1 MKRKRSAPVIVPVI
15 VLIVLAGVLAAQSS
29 SVNGRRFANPYLT
42 MTVASGWTERPPA
55 DKELSLVKSKYVL
68 TINPVFDHASGVEG
82 GRFSEIVQGM
92 PSVDAVMG
100 NVDQPASGAECSLS
114 PSESLQVTKE
124 MRLGSL
130 YTDSSKTKNGC
141 SFPAAGLPAWFGS
154 FTAGDGPESE
164 YTITLSYTT
173 PDVNSLPRKGSRQLT
188 QTFAEVVSMLK
199 TLHLI
204 PPIVIAK
211 ISPQSAAPGETITIY
226 GSGFMLSN
234 SKATAMIIGVGE
246 DLNPVVADDGKSLTF
261 EVPASILTVS
271 CQEGR
276 ILTGGFCLPIPAGHI
291 DVNDCPRKSDGSAN
305 FCGIPIPPA
314 SYEILISAGGVRAAP
329 MPFSVTAPKPMP
341 VSISLLYPNAFVS
354 EGNIITV
361 RGSGFVA
368 RGNTVRIGDV
378 EVNNLP
384 SADGK
389 TITFRAPERTRTSLI
404 HSVQTFRASVVNANG
419 ESNSISFAYR

>member
-1 MKRKRSAPVIVPVI
+1 MPLPMVPAPTTPTRRISISSASWKTYESTTGSRRNSEKAGFAIVHGMKRKRSAPVIVPVI

-141 SFPAAGLPAWFGS
+141 SFPAGGLPAWFGS

-164 YTITLSYTT
+164 YTITLSYAT

-211 ISPQSAAPGETITIY
+211 ISPQSAAPWRNHHDLRQRFHALQFQGDRNDHRRRG
-226 GSGFMLSN
+226 GS
-234 SKATAMIIGVGE
+234 
-246 DLNPVVADDGKSLTF
+246 
-261 EVPASILTVS
+261 
-271 CQEGR
+271 Q
-276 ILTGGFCLPIPAGHI
+276 
-291 DVNDCPRKSDGSAN
+291 
-305 FCGIPIPPA
+305 
-314 SYEILISAGGVRAAP
+314 
-329 MPFSVTAPKPMP
+329 
-341 VSISLLYPNAFVS
+341 
-354 EGNIITV
+354 
-361 RGSGFVA
+361 
-368 RGNTVRIGDV
+368 
-378 EVNNLP
+378 P
-384 SADGK
+384 S
-389 TITFRAPERTRTSLI
+389 RC
-404 HSVQTFRASVVNANG
+404 
-419 ESNSISFAYR
+419 